1 MNNDQKTAEP
11 KSFKLW
17 LKIIWL
23 KIRGTRLTHIWI
35 WERKTGGILIKN
47 YWSHWYPG
55 FPFFLADGNI
65 DEVTN
70 SWEFRFGLFGFVL
83 VIFNTKG

>member
-1 MNNDQKTAEP
+1 MNNDQKTEP

-23 KIRGTRLTHIWI
+23 KIRGTRFTHFWI
-35 WERKTGGILIKN
+35 RKWKTGGILIKN
-47 YWSHWYPG
+47 YWSRWRPG
-55 FPFFLADGNI
+55 FPLFLADGTI
-65 DEVTN
+65 DEATN
-70 SWEFRFGLFGFVL
+70 SWQLRLGLFGFVL